1 MKRFAVT
8 MLVAAAAT
16 TAAMAQ
22 PSNFTAAIV
31 IEPTTGRVLY
41 EKNSQTPLPPA
52 SMTKMMTLLIVAE
65 NVRQGQLKYSD
76 PVPVSARASKMG
88 GSQVFLKQG
97 EQFTVAEMAAATM
110 IHSAN
115 DAAMSLAEKI
125 GGSAESFVNLMNQR
139 AQRLGLKNTKYVT
152 PHGLP
157 GEKGSPDDLMSAA
170 DLAKLG
176 IELMKFPEMRQW
188 AVTQQAPFR
197 GGVFTMYNPNHLL
210 KFYQGATGIKTGY
223 HGKAGFCVTASAKRG
238 DMELV
243 SVVMGS
249 DKKGSFENAAYLMT
263 EAFNTWQL
271 GNAVKKGQRVNG
283 TVAVED
289 GAAPNVGVVA
299 GGDARLL
306 TRRGDAAAF
315 QTQLSPAAVTAPVR
329 QGQQVGWV
337 VVKQGKQVVAKVPA
351 LAANAVEKEPWWKAF
366 WPF

>member
-1 MKRFAVT
+1 MK
-8 MLVAAAAT
+8 LVVSLTLTALMALPAAA
-16 TAAMAQ
+16 Q
-22 PSNFTAAIV
+22 LSEFSAAIV
-31 IEPTTGRVLY
+31 MEPTTGRVLF

-65 NVRQGQLKYSD
+65 NVRAGQLKYSD

-97 EQFTVAEMAAATM
+97 EQFTVAQLAAATM

-115 DAAMSLAEKI
+115 DAAMALAEKV
-125 GGSAESFVNLMNQR
+125 GGTAESFVNLMNQR
-139 AQRLGLKNTKYVT
+139 AQQLGLKNSKFVT

-157 GEKGSPDDLMSAA
+157 GEKGQPDDLMSAA
-170 DLAKLG
+170 DLARLG
-176 IELMKFPEMRQW
+176 IALMKFPEMREW

-223 HGKAGFCVTASAKRG
+223 HAGAGFCVTASAKRG

-249 DKKGSFENAAYLMT
+249 SKKGSFDNAAYLMT
-263 EAFNTWQL
+263 EAFNNWNL
-271 GNAVKKGQRVNG
+271 VNAVKKGQRLSDQ
-283 TVAVED
+283 VAVQK
-289 GAAPNVGVVA
+289 GALDAVPVVA
-299 GGDARLL
+299 GSDARLL
-306 TRRGDAAAF
+306 LRRGEAGKF
-315 QTQLSPAAVTAPVR
+315 QTQVAGGNVTAPIKA
-329 QGQQVGWV
+329 GQQVGWILV
-337 VVKQGKQVVAKVPA
+337 RQGGNTVAKVPA
-351 LAANAVEKEPWWKAF
+351 LAATAVGKEPWWKMF